1 MSLSRRRAPPRTSQS
16 GHCLG
21 IGARTAEKKKKKKK
35 KFQKQDL
42 HFLSLDKALKHSFD
56 KFS

>member
-21 IGARTAEKKKKKKK
+21 IGALTAEKKKKK